1 MGCVQILE
9 EDMMV
14 YNRYKN
20 KHHKHNAF
28 KCVWS
33 PSIPGQKPAP
43 IKTFKDMTEEE
54 QEKIRQRYNL

>member
-1 MGCVQILE
+1 
-9 EDMMV
+9 MV